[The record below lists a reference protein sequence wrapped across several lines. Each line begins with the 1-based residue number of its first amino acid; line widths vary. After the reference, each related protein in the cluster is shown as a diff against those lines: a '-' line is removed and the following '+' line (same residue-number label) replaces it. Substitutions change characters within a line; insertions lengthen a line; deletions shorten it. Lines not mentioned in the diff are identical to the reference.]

1 MEQKTEKLVR
11 DKEQELLE
19 KYFPL
24 GDFDLEEIGSYGKDL
39 PLKVEAEFREYLSKL
54 WAEYSD
60 EPLVLEEQKLRTLM
74 TESDIEAMNVA
85 YEVANRVTL
94 LERITGSNHEDV
106 NHYKSLLRQYTA
118 KLLMIMR
125 IDFLEEI
132 TGRHITG
139 KAFDEDE
146 D

>member
-1 MEQKTEKLVR
+1 MKNKVEILCR
-11 DKEQELLE
+11 DKEREMLE

-24 GDFDLEEIGSYGKDL
+24 ESFDSEEIGSYGKDL
-39 PLKVEAEFREYLSKL
+39 PLQVEAEFREYLSKL

-60 EPLVLEEQKLRTLM
+60 EPLVLEEQKLRSLM
-74 TESDIEAMNVA
+74 TESDIEAIDIA
-85 YEVANRVTL
+85 YEAANRVTL

-106 NHYKSLLRQYTA
+106 NHYKSLLRQYTK
-118 KLLMIMR
+118 KLIMIMR

-132 TGRHITG
+132 TGRHISG